1 LDEQNSTSYVTGA
14 GGEIEGFYEYD
25 AFGAKRRKS
34 EEIKNRILYTG
45 QQYDQETGQYY
56 LRARFYNPVVGRFFQ
71 EDVYR
76 GDGLNL
82 YAYCGN
88 NPVNYYDPSG
98 YNKKTPN
105 SQTCKDDVETTTK
118 GSGDRSGTD
127 GSFRNGMTSKD
138 LEGYEKYWRGVAE
151 KTSNNALDMDIAK
164 MNSGN
169 IKKPNGDA
177 FSSTKISAAVDMNT
191 GDIYLGYSG
200 KKGYNPS
207 KPDYM
212 NGEIIEPSLQAR
224 INNTKDIS
232 ASDLNNP
239 YREKSSY
246 EPWAVDNCA
255 EVYATNKALQNS
267 ADIDNIFLNTKTVKT
282 GEYDTPCDNCKIT
295 FNGFLMPNGE

>member
-1 LDEQNSTSYVTGA
+1 MS
-14 GGEIEGFYEYD
+14 
-25 AFGAKRRKS
+25 
-34 EEIKNRILYTG
+34 
-45 QQYDQETGQYY
+45 
-56 LRARFYNPVVGRFFQ
+56 
-71 EDVYR
+71 
-76 GDGLNL
+76 
-82 YAYCGN
+82 
-88 NPVNYYDPSG
+88 
-98 YNKKTPN
+98 
-105 SQTCKDDVETTTK
+105 
-118 GSGDRSGTD
+118 
-127 GSFRNGMTSKD
+127 SKD
-138 LEGYEKYWRGVAE
+138 LEGYEKYWKGVAE
-151 KTSNNALDMDIAK
+151 KTSNDALDMEIAK

-177 FSSTKISAAVDMNT
+177 YSSTKISAAVDMNT

-224 INNTKDIS
+224 INNTKNIA

-282 GEYDTPCDNCKIT
+282 GEYAPPCDNCKIT

>member
-1 LDEQNSTSYVTGA
+1 M
-14 GGEIEGFYEYD
+14 
-25 AFGAKRRKS
+25 
-34 EEIKNRILYTG
+34 
-45 QQYDQETGQYY
+45 
-56 LRARFYNPVVGRFFQ
+56 Q

-88 NPVNYYDPSG
+88 NPVVYYDPSG
-98 YNKKTPN
+98 YEGEKCKIKGEN
-105 SQTCKDDVETTTK
+105 SEAG
-118 GSGDRSGTD
+118 GSGVRSGTD
-127 GSFRNGMTSKD
+127 GSFRNGMSSKD

-151 KTSNNALDMDIAK
+151 KNSNEALNMEIGK

-177 FSSTKISAAVDMNT
+177 YSSTKISAAVDMNT

-224 INNTKDIS
+224 INNTKNVA

-255 EVYATNKALQNS
+255 KVYATNKALQNS

-282 GEYDTPCDNCKIT
+282 GEYAPPCDNCKIT